1 MRGGEK
7 KGRIHRLW
15 SGMEEEWETAKFNDV
30 GQASGRGQGHRMMQS
45 RERAGHAGR
54 ARFGPGG
61 GGQLTIQMTEI

>member
-1 MRGGEK
+1 MG
-7 KGRIHRLW
+7 
-15 SGMEEEWETAKFNDV
+15 EEWETAKFNDV